1 MVMGRSRS
9 LVDCGSV
16 AKGEPFTR
24 RCSCG
29 RVWPRSPG
37 LTGPRTRGG
46 VVVIYNR
53 LQLRYQ

>member
-1 MVMGRSRS
+1 MVMGRSRMECS
-9 LVDCGSV
+9 LVDCGLV
-16 AKGEPFTR
+16 ANGEPFTR

-46 VVVIYNR
+46 GGGNI
-53 LQLRYQ
+53 Q